1 MTPNPLLKRPGRPKA
16 STEPETRATVPLPA
30 SLARQLSRRA
40 RETKQSL
47 GRVLAAL
54 VLAGLAAGEASA
66 RPHPVETPTPL
77 ESFAPSVPVE
87 HPPLLARAEST
98 KEDASHEAK
107 KQEAKPAQPLSEK
120 AAALLATVPLG
131 DMDPF
136 LRGLSERVAARLVEG
151 NPGDAKPPAPLV
163 ALSPR
168 VKSPLEQRLASLKKE
183 RARLT
188 HQPDL
193 GSQVAD
199 HAAMCERLEGEIEG
213 MREAHAAHLQAALDL
228 GSPFVRAD
236 LETWTVEALAQH
248 VSTLETEKAERERRI
263 VLCVEAP
270 KPAPAL
276 STRGEEAPRASQEA
290 PKKRGGSLPDLGPKI
305 EPIIY
310 RGRRNGGQATGA
322 GKCPRCKAFTRSK
335 DQIHDPDQQGRWT
348 CRECA
353 RQEGLS
359 V

>member
-1 MTPNPLLKRPGRPKA
+1 MTTNPLLKRPGRPKA

-30 SLARQLSRRA
+30 SLARQLARRA

-66 RPHPVETPTPL
+66 RPHPVQTPTPL
-77 ESFAPSVPVE
+77 VAPLPSVPVGDA
-87 HPPLLARAEST
+87 PLLAREASSPPAE
-98 KEDASHEAK
+98 
-107 KQEAKPAQPLSEK
+107 KQEVKPSTPLSEK

-136 LRGLSERVAARLVEG
+136 LRGLSERVAARLAEG

-163 ALSPR
+163 ALAPR
-168 VKSPLEQRLASLKKE
+168 AQSPLEQRLAALKKE
-183 RARLT
+183 RASLT
-188 HQPDL
+188 HRPDL
-193 GSQVAD
+193 GSQIAD
-199 HAAMCERLEGEIEG
+199 HEALCERLESEIEG
-213 MREAHAAHLQAALDL
+213 MRAARAANLQAALDL
-228 GSPFVRAD
+228 SSPFACAD
-236 LETWTVEALAQH
+236 LETWTVEALAEH
-248 VSTLETEKAERERRI
+248 VTSLEIEKTERERRI
-263 VLCVEAP
+263 VLSVEAP

-276 STRGEEAPRASQEA
+276 STKGEEAPRASQEA

-335 DQIHDPDQQGRWT
+335 DQIHDPDRQGRWT

-353 RQEGLS
+353 RQEGLN